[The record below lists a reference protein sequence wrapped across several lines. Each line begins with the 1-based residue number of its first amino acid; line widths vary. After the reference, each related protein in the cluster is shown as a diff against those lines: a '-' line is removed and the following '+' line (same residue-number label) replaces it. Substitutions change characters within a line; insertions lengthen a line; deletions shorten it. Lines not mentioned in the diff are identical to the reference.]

1 MPTIDVTKD
10 TFEEIIQSNETVLVD
25 FWAEWCGP
33 CRSFAP
39 TYEAMSEK
47 YPDLVFAKVDTEDQ
61 QELAGAFG
69 IQSIPTLMV
78 FRDQIILYSQP
89 GALPPNYLEDLITQV
104 KQIDMDEVRK
114 ELAEH
119 AEGNGHEGHGDHEHG
134 DQEDHDH

>member
-1 MPTIDVTKD
+1 MPTIDVTKE
-10 TFEEIIQSNETVLVD
+10 TFEETIQSNPTVLVD

-69 IQSIPTLMV
+69 IRSIPTLMV

-89 GALPPNYLEDLITQV
+89 GALPPNHLEDLITQV
-104 KQIDMDEVRK
+104 NNLDMDEVRK
-114 ELAEH
+114 ELADH
-119 AEGNGHEGHGDHEHG
+119 AEGNGHEGH
-134 DQEDHDH
+134 DHDHEGHEH